1 LVPPGWLRN
10 YIQAEMKFYRNIYFF
25 LYRNRR
31 FIITWTIIILAIV
44 LGLYLKIDKE
54 IIAVSVVIFGII
66 ANAFAGLAGLIALIP
81 FVGPLIIKVLSLPIF
96 WLLNALGYY
105 VSVIAIKKGYGRDV
119 VSYRMITIFFLIG
132 FAVGFIIAKLI

>member
-1 LVPPGWLRN
+1 
-10 YIQAEMKFYRNIYFF
+10 MKFSRNIYFF

-31 FIITWTIIILAIV
+31 FITTWAIIVFAVV

-66 ANAFAGLAGLIALIP
+66 ANAFAGLAGFIALIP
-81 FVGPLIIKVLSLPIF
+81 FIGPLIVKVLSLPIF

-119 VSYRMITIFFLIG
+119 ISYRMITVFFLLG

>member
-1 LVPPGWLRN
+1 
-10 YIQAEMKFYRNIYFF
+10 MKFSRNTYFF

-31 FIITWTIIILAIV
+31 FITTWTIIILAV
-44 LGLYLKIDKE
+44 ALGLYLKIDKE
-54 IIAVSVVIFGII
+54 IIAVSVVVFGII
-66 ANAFAGLAGLIALIP
+66 ANAFAGLAGFIALIP
-81 FVGPLIIKVLSLPIF
+81 FIGPLIIKVLSLPIF

-119 VSYRMITIFFLIG
+119 VSYKMITVFFLLG

>member
-1 LVPPGWLRN
+1 MVPPDRLQN
-10 YIQAEMKFYRNIYFF
+10 YIQAEMKFSRNTYFF

-31 FIITWTIIILAIV
+31 IITTWTIIILAVV

-66 ANAFAGLAGLIALIP
+66 ANAFAGLAGFIALIP
-81 FVGPLIIKVLSLPIF
+81 FIGPLIVKVLSLPIF

-105 VSVIAIKKGYGRDV
+105 ISVIAIKKGYGRDV
-119 VSYRMITIFFLIG
+119 ISYRMITIFFLLG

>member
-1 LVPPGWLRN
+1 M
-10 YIQAEMKFYRNIYFF
+10 EFSRNIFFF

-31 FIITWTIIILAIV
+31 FIITWTIIIVAIA

-54 IIAVSVVIFGII
+54 AIAVGVVIFGII
-66 ANAFAGLAGLIALIP
+66 ANAFAGLAGLIAMIP
-81 FVGPLIIKVLSLPIF
+81 FIGPLLIKVLSLPVF

-119 VSYRMITIFFLIG
+119 VSYRMITVIFLVG

>member
-1 LVPPGWLRN
+1 MVPPARLQN
-10 YIQAEMKFYRNIYFF
+10 YIQAEMKFSRNTYFF

-31 FIITWTIIILAIV
+31 IVTTWTIIILAVV

-66 ANAFAGLAGLIALIP
+66 ANAFAGLAGFIALIP
-81 FVGPLIIKVLSLPIF
+81 FIGPLIVKVLSLPIF

-105 VSVIAIKKGYGRDV
+105 ISVIAIKKGYGRDV
-119 VSYRMITIFFLIG
+119 ISYRMITIFFLLG